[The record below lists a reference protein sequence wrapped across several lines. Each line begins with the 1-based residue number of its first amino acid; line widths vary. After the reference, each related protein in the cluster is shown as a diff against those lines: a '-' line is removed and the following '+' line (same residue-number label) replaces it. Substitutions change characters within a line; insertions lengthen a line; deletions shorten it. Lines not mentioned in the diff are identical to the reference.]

1 MILMM
6 MRIMKNTN
14 SANLS
19 TIKYNSSKS
28 KKILPPNQLLQRY
41 SILLAQVQV
50 GNTSENLFSE
60 ITQVAYSLYQQN
72 KF

>member
-28 KKILPPNQLLQRY
+28 KKILPRNQLLQRY